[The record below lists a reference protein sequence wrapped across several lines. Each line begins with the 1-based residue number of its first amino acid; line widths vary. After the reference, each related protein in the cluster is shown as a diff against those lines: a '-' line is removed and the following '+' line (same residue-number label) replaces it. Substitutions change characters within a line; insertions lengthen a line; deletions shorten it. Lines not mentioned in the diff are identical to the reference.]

1 MPFLAAPGGCG
12 DSLVAEIHLFV
23 HLHLILQ
30 AGQNELFS
38 SVFLFPAA
46 VLFHQRAGDS
56 LAAVFR
62 QDTETQQHDVFSLR
76 VVQTD
81 FIEKGITRSYVLHS
95 GKQITTWF
103 SKEGDA
109 ACGSWDLYRNKA
121 GFEYV
126 ETLEET
132 TAYSVSIGQLNELY
146 RSYIDLANWM
156 RVLQQENFL
165 RLQDIHIRRLNW
177 SSKERYEHLT
187 KECPELFQR
196 VNLGYIASFLGITQ
210 QSLSRIR
217 ANGRF
222 LT

>member
-1 MPFLAAPGGCG
+1 MKRWKHWC
-12 DSLVAEIHLFV
+12 VY
-23 HLHLILQ
+23 
-30 AGQNELFS
+30 
-38 SVFLFPAA
+38 
-46 VLFHQRAGDS
+46 
-56 LAAVFR
+56 
-62 QDTETQQHDVFSLR
+62 
-76 VVQTD
+76 
-81 FIEKGITRSYVLHS
+81 FIEKGITRSFILHN

-109 ACGSWDLYRNKA
+109 ACGSWDLYRNKV

-132 TAYSVSIGQLNELY
+132 TAYSVSIVQLNELY

-177 SSKERYEHLT
+177 SAKERYEHLI

>member
-1 MPFLAAPGGCG
+1 MVNIIRKIKTYYPVSDEALEALV
-12 DSLVAEIHLFV
+12 SLFERFVFPSKTIIIH
-23 HLHLILQ
+23 
-30 AGQNELFS
+30 AGKLDKK
-38 SVFLFPAA
+38 VY
-46 VLFHQRAGDS
+46 
-56 LAAVFR
+56 
-62 QDTETQQHDVFSLR
+62 
-76 VVQTD
+76 
-81 FIEKGITRSYVLHS
+81 FIEKGITRSYVLHG
-95 GKQITTWF
+95 GKEITTWF
-103 SKEGDA
+103 SQEGDA
-109 ACGSWDLYRNKA
+109 ACGSWDLYRRKA

-132 TAYSVSIGQLNELY
+132 VTYAVSVEQLDGLY

-177 SSKERYEHLT
+177 SAQERYEHLT

-217 ANGRF
+217 ASGVF
-222 LT
+222 

>member
-1 MPFLAAPGGCG
+1 MKNIIRKIRMYYPVSDEALEA
-12 DSLVAEIHLFV
+12 LTYLFE
-23 HLHLILQ
+23 Q
-30 AGQNELFS
+30 
-38 SVFLFPAA
+38 SVFPEKTIII
-46 VLFHQRAGDS
+46 HAGKLDRK
-56 LAAVFR
+56 VY
-62 QDTETQQHDVFSLR
+62 
-76 VVQTD
+76 
-81 FIEKGITRSYVLHS
+81 FIEKGITRSYVLHN
-95 GKQITTWF
+95 GKEITTWF
-103 SKEGDA
+103 SQEGDA
-109 ACGSWDLYRNKA
+109 ACGSWDLYHHKP

-132 TAYSVSIGQLNELY
+132 TAYSISIEQLDELY
-146 RSYIDLANWM
+146 RSHIDLANWM

-177 SSKERYEHLT
+177 SAQERYEHLT

-222 LT
+222 

>member
-1 MPFLAAPGGCG
+1 MENIIRKIRTHYPVSDEALEA
-12 DSLVAEIHLFV
+12 LVCLFERFVFPSKTIIIH
-23 HLHLILQ
+23 
-30 AGQNELFS
+30 AGKLDRK
-38 SVFLFPAA
+38 VY
-46 VLFHQRAGDS
+46 
-56 LAAVFR
+56 
-62 QDTETQQHDVFSLR
+62 
-76 VVQTD
+76 
-81 FIEKGITRSYVLHS
+81 FIEKGITRSYVLHN

-109 ACGSWDLYRNKA
+109 ACGSWDLYRCTA

-132 TAYSVSIGQLNELY
+132 VAYAVSVEQLDGLY

-165 RLQDIHIRRLNW
+165 RLQDMYIRRLNW
-177 SSKERYEHLT
+177 SAQERYEHLT

-222 LT
+222 FNIG

>member
-1 MPFLAAPGGCG
+1 MYYPVSDEALEALVCLLRDLYFRKKQPSFMLGSRTGKSI
-12 DSLVAEIHLFV
+12 SLK
-23 HLHLILQ
+23 
-30 AGQNELFS
+30 
-38 SVFLFPAA
+38 
-46 VLFHQRAGDS
+46 
-56 LAAVFR
+56 
-62 QDTETQQHDVFSLR
+62 
-76 VVQTD
+76 
-81 FIEKGITRSYVLHS
+81 KGITRSFVLHN

-132 TAYSVSIGQLNELY
+132 TAYSVSIVQLNELY

-177 SSKERYEHLT
+177 SAKERYEHLI
-187 KECPELFQR
+187 KECPELFPKGELGIYSFF
-196 VNLGYIASFLGITQ
+196 LGYHATIAESNK
-210 QSLSRIR
+210 S
-217 ANGRF
+217 
-222 LT
+222 

>member
-1 MPFLAAPGGCG
+1 MMSKNSIVPFLK
-12 DSLVAEIHLFV
+12 DY
-23 HLHLILQ
+23 LIK
-30 AGQNELFS
+30 
-38 SVFLFPAA
+38 FLTRPF
-46 VLFHQRAGDS
+46 L
-56 LAAVFR
+56 L
-62 QDTETQQHDVFSLR
+62 DTNDN
-76 VVQTD
+76 
-81 FIEKGITRSYVLHS
+81 

-132 TAYSVSIGQLNELY
+132 TAYSVSIVQLNELY

-177 SSKERYEHLT
+177 SAKERYEHLI

-217 ANGRF
+217 TNGHF
-222 LT
+222 FT

>member
-1 MPFLAAPGGCG
+1 M
-12 DSLVAEIHLFV
+12 
-23 HLHLILQ
+23 
-30 AGQNELFS
+30 FS

-62 QDTETQQHDVFSLR
+62 QDTEAQQYNVFTLR

-81 FIEKGITRSYVLHS
+81 FIEKGITRSYVLHN

-103 SKEGDA
+103 SKEGDT
-109 ACGSWDLYRNKA
+109 ACGSWDLYRHKA

-132 TAYSVSIGQLNELY
+132 ITYSISIEQLNELY

-177 SSKERYEHLT
+177 SAQKRYEHLT

-217 ANGRF
+217 ANGHF

>member
-1 MPFLAAPGGCG
+1 MNRISDMENIIRKIKMYYPVS
-12 DSLVAEIHLFV
+12 DESLKALTGLFKK
-23 HLHLILQ
+23 
-30 AGQNELFS
+30 A
-38 SVFLFPAA
+38 LFPAKTIII
-46 VLFHQRAGDS
+46 RAGKLDRK
-56 LAAVFR
+56 VY
-62 QDTETQQHDVFSLR
+62 
-76 VVQTD
+76 
-81 FIEKGITRSYVLHS
+81 FIEKGITRSFVLHR

-103 SKEGDA
+103 SQEGDA
-109 ACGSWDLYRNKA
+109 ACGSWDLYHHKA

-126 ETLEET
+126 ETLEGT
-132 TAYSVSIGQLNELY
+132 TAYSISIEQLNELY

-177 SSKERYEHLT
+177 SAQERYEHLT
-187 KECPELFQR
+187 KEYPELFQR

-217 ANGRF
+217 AKGHF